1 MDGAPL
7 ASLPRGHPCAQ
18 TIAQQAHLAVEFAEV
33 GVEMLDAPRAAEAG
47 VPADAEAARK
57 IVGVVTGVRR
67 EIAGLEVA

>member
-18 TIAQQAHLAVEFAEV
+18 WIAQQAHLAVEFAEV
-33 GVEMLDAPRAAEAG
+33 GVEMLDAPRAVNAG
-47 VPADAEAARK
+47 VPADAEAARE
-57 IVGVVTGVRR
+57 IVGVVTAVRR